1 MTLANEHTTEA
12 VVAVGATGAA
22 DNPSLTHPA
31 TPASVA
37 FTIPTP
43 PSVNQI
49 YRNKPGRGR
58 VKSGLYDDF
67 IARAVTAI
75 RLQKVKPLDSGN
87 YIAVFGVERMSMCAD
102 IDNRLKAMIDT
113 IVKAGLITDD
123 RFITAI
129 AVSWLPKANG
139 LTHVALHPIQ
149 RMSLDF
155 HPSPEGTTGGWFAQV
170 PQPTEGE
177 EHGIGPV

>member
-1 MTLANEHTTEA
+1 MTLATEHTTEA
-12 VVAVGATGAA
+12 VVATDAAGAESQTV
-22 DNPSLTHPA
+22 PS
-31 TPASVA
+31 TPVPVA

-49 YRNKPGRGR
+49 YRNKQGRGR
-58 VKSGLYDDF
+58 VKTGLYDDF
-67 IARAVTAI
+67 IARAITAI
-75 RLQKVKPLDSGN
+75 RLQRVSPLDPGN
-87 YIAVFGVERMSMCAD
+87 YIAVFGVERMSACAD
-102 IDNRLKAMIDT
+102 VDNRLKSMIDS
-113 IVKAGLITDD
+113 IVKAGIIEDD

-139 LTHVALHPIQ
+139 LAHVALHPIQ
-149 RMSLDF
+149 RLSLNF

-177 EHGIGPV
+177 DHGFEPV